1 MLVQDAIQ
9 FNKRAKKVFD
19 NKGPV
24 PAFDNVLF
32 RNGFMYVRDLSIQ
45 IGSPAEGLA
54 GLPDFMIDF
63 KQFDKIISKV
73 KTGDLSFTV
82 DGNKVTMATA
92 KGSFSFEMGSPE
104 DFRLL
109 SIKEPIKAEGLS
121 MEDVKAIKDASNYV
135 AKDELRPIMNDVYLD
150 SSYAVGSDLHR
161 ILFKPTSERKEAIL
175 IPKKV
180 CSAMGEASYSVERDR
195 EYVSFAG
202 SDGYTLT
209 FEETEGHFPKWQN
222 VIPSDN
228 DISFTLPHAELLETL
243 ELASLAA
250 PASSKIVISVSQG
263 VTIKAQDL
271 DYNKEYI
278 RHLSSKTSG
287 EIKVGMNVNLL
298 LDFIKR
304 EKADIY
310 TFKATEPNRAVIIN
324 DYYLQMPMM

>member
-19 NKGPV
+19 NKGRV

-63 KQFDKIISKV
+63 KQFDKIANKV

-82 DGNKVTMATA
+82 DGNKVTMTTA

-195 EYVSFAG
+195 EHVSFAG

-250 PASSKIVISVSQG
+250 PASSKIVMSVDQG
-263 VTIKAQDL
+263 ITIETQDL
-271 DYNKEYI
+271 DYNKEYK
-278 RHLSSKTSG
+278 RHLPAKTSG
-287 EIKVGMNVNLL
+287 EIRVGMNVNLL

-310 TFKATEPNRAVIIN
+310 TFKATDPHRAVIIN